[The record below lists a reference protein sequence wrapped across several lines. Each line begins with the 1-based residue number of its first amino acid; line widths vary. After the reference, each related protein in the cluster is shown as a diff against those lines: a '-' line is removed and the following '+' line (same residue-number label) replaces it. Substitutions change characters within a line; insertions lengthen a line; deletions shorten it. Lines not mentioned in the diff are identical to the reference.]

1 MAVKCWNVGLR
12 GRGLRDEGGVYGLEE
27 WESNVQSG

>member
-12 GRGLRDEGGVYGLEE
+12 GRGLRDEENEGGTV
-27 WESNVQSG
+27 